1 MEAPTKLCLFC
12 KHCQFSDGYHY
23 SEITYED
30 PSISCLS
37 GDGLNGVDAP
47 DDKRKFVQWNL
58 AAQTCPV
65 YELDPETLNQD

>member
-12 KHCQFSDGYHY
+12 KHCQFSEGYHY

-47 DDKRKFVQWNL
+47 D
-58 AAQTCPV
+58 
-65 YELDPETLNQD
+65 